1 MKYLVWILGL
11 FAAAVALTTASH
23 NPAYVLLVYPP
34 YRIELSLTLFIV
46 LLLLTFVFGYGL
58 VRLIIAALQLPA
70 YVRKFRLERAQ
81 ANARELLDEE
91 LGAFF
96 EGRYAASEK
105 AAARAME
112 LGDTSAL
119 HPIIAA
125 RSAHELREYKK
136 RDAYLSAA
144 EGKTI
149 GDSTM
154 RLMTTSKFLLDQRD
168 PRGALDALQELRDS
182 GVKGHL
188 GAMSLELKAHQQAGN
203 WDEVLNVL
211 DKLEKR
217 ASIDAT
223 LAAQLRQ
230 QAWLEKIRQQEDLA
244 GLTTC
249 LKNIPADFKRRS
261 KIAATAARALI
272 QHGGGSLAQPPHNKV
287 RQSVTSQRLDGIDT
301 GGRRGVPDSSAV
313 TLAQQILTDSLNAQ
327 WDSELVALYGDCQSS
342 DVVAQIE
349 QAEKWLIQNKQDAGL
364 LLALGKLCLHQKLWG
379 KAQNYLD
386 ASNSIAPS
394 HAAYTAL
401 GQLAERL
408 GKSDEA
414 FKYYQNA
421 MAVAKQ

>member
-1 MKYLVWILGL
+1 MKYLIWILGL
-11 FAAAVALTTASH
+11 FAAAVALTTALH
-23 NPAYVLLVYPP
+23 NTAYVLFVYPP
-34 YRIELSLTLFIV
+34 YRIELSLTLFVITLSVSFV
-46 LLLLTFVFGYGL
+46 LGYGL
-58 VRLIIAALQLPA
+58 VRFIISVQKLPA
-70 YVRKFRLERAQ
+70 YVRKFRKERARSRTQ
-81 ANARELLDEE
+81 DLLDEE

-96 EGRYAASEK
+96 EGRYAAAEK

-125 RSAHELREYKK
+125 RSAHELREFKK
-136 RDAYLSAA
+136 RDAYLSVAA
-144 EGKTI
+144 GKTI

-154 RLMTTSKFLLDQRD
+154 RLMTSSKFMLDQRD

-203 WDEVLNVL
+203 WDEVLRLL

-223 LAAQLRQ
+223 QAAQMRQ

-244 GLTTC
+244 SLSAC
-249 LKNIPADFKRRS
+249 LKSIPAEIKRRG
-261 KIAATAARALI
+261 KFAATAASALLH
-272 QHGGGSLAQPPHNKV
+272 HGGDSLAE
-287 RQSVTSQRLDGIDT
+287 
-301 GGRRGVPDSSAV
+301 
-313 TLAQQILTDSLNAQ
+313 QILVDSLNAE
-327 WDSELVALYGDCQSS
+327 WGSELVTLYGDCQSG

-349 QAEKWLIQNKQDAGL
+349 QAEKWLNLHKQDAGL

-379 KAQNYLD
+379 KARSYLD
-386 ASNSIAPS
+386 ASISVAPS

-408 GKSDEA
+408 GNANEA
-414 FKYYQNA
+414 FKYYQSA
-421 MAVAKQ
+421 MTLSNR

>member
-11 FAAAVALTTASH
+11 FAAAVALTAASH

-46 LLLLTFVFGYGL
+46 LLLLTFMFGYGL
-58 VRLIIAALQLPA
+58 VRLITGVLQLPA

-81 ANARELLDEE
+81 AKARELLDEE

-105 AAARAME
+105 AAAHAME

-154 RLMTTSKFLLDQRD
+154 RLMATSKFLLDQRD

-230 QAWLEKIRQQEDLA
+230 RAWLEKIRQQQDLA
-244 GLTTC
+244 GLTAC

-261 KIAATAARALI
+261 KIAAAAARALI
-272 QHGGGSLAQPPHNKV
+272 QLGGGSLAQ
-287 RQSVTSQRLDGIDT
+287 QL
-301 GGRRGVPDSSAV
+301 
-313 TLAQQILTDSLNAQ
+313 LTDSLNAQ
-327 WDSELVALYGDCQSS
+327 WDSELVALYGDCQSIN
-342 DVVAQIE
+342 VVAQIE
-349 QAEKWLIQNKQDAGL
+349 QAEKWLIQNKQDAAL

-379 KAQNYLD
+379 KAQSYLD
-386 ASNSIAPS
+386 ASNSISPS

-414 FKYYQNA
+414 FKYYQQA
-421 MAVAKQ
+421 MALPKQ